1 MDGLKKRVSVLEL
14 ILLFF
19 SHFSYTVDAQL
30 IYSVDGQFMSYLQPA
45 VNLSSSWTNSPQ
57 DSSGFADGSQLRP
70 ILVVYNNTSPPF
82 VFGFFGNGTGIIT
95 SFYLVVCFLP
105 TTTTTT
111 WNDPLGFYQPP
122 VVVWSANRDRPVM
135 ENATLDF
142 TDGGDLI
149 LKDADGILV
158 WHTNTSGSRLMLT
171 TAGNLMLVD
180 DKDTA
185 IWQSFDHPTDTWL
198 PSQNISVGQGLTA
211 SKSSFNL
218 ATGQYYISLNQS
230 EILAYFRSDPPKQYA
245 TFYFNGSI
253 MSIYG
258 VRFLIQPTYA
268 LYDLK
273 NLGGTA
279 FRYIRL
285 ESDGHLNVYQVH
297 TVLDDTGQGV
307 GIDVIVSGDLFGRYG
322 FNDCDYPTKC
332 GNSGVCLDGE
342 CSCPGGNS
350 SFFTLVRDFHPNL
363 GCKPI
368 TPLSCNKKNL
378 HTFLEL
384 KNVTDFSFTYGLD
397 QPLHPNTD
405 VESCK
410 NACLDNCNCKAA
422 LFQYERN
429 ISSGQ
434 CSMPSQL
441 YSLMAK
447 QQGRGY
453 ENALAYIKIQKSSD
467 RNKSSLVPKL
477 VPSLSVGLV
486 IITTVAAAS
495 CYYYKFLTS
504 SHNMDEDGD
513 DHVTGALKRFCFQEL
528 KSATR
533 DFQIKL
539 GRGGFGSVYR
549 GDLAEG
555 AKVAVKRLDSIGQG
569 RKEFLAEVKTIGNI
583 HHFNLVRLIG
593 YCAEHSNRLLV
604 YEHMCNGSLDKWI
617 FNPDQAHTLSWEIRR
632 KIIIGLAK
640 GLEYLHSQC
649 DPNIIHFDIKPQ
661 NILLNGDFSVKIS
674 DFGLAKL
681 IDRDQSQVLTVLKG
695 TPGYMA
701 PELYKGTNVSVKA
714 DVYSFGIVVL
724 EILFGRKNSDSS
736 QYCPLIDTVK
746 EKAETEELHDLIDGY
761 NEDMQLNK
769 EEAMKMIKIAIMCT
783 QAHNRRPSMSS
794 ILKVLEDLM
803 SLESIAEYCFVT
815 MPQTEADLPANSAA
829 SNNSTLIMS
838 SILSGPR

>member
-1 MDGLKKRVSVLEL
+1 MDGMKKRVSVLEL
-14 ILLFF
+14 ILLFL
-19 SHFSYTVDAQL
+19 SHFSYTVDARW
-30 IYSVDGQFMSYLQPA
+30 SYLQS
-45 VNLSSSWTNSPQ
+45 VNLSSSWTNSPGTLQ
-57 DSSGFADGSQLRP
+57 SGLGSDDGSQIRS
-70 ILVVYNNTSPPF
+70 ILVVNNSISSPF
-82 VFGFFGNGTGIIT
+82 VFGFYGNGNEIIT
-95 SFYLVVCFLP
+95 SFYLVVCLLP
-105 TTTTTT
+105 TTPGG
-111 WNDPLGFYQPP
+111 DPQSEFLPP

-142 TDGGDLI
+142 TDWGDLI

-158 WHTNTSGSRLMLT
+158 WHTNTSGTRLMLT

-198 PSQNISVGQGLTA
+198 PSQNISVGQRLTA

-245 TFYFNGSI
+245 IFYVKGSN

-258 VRFLIQPTYA
+258 VRFLARRTYA
-268 LYDLK
+268 LFDLES
-273 NLGGTA
+273 LEGTA
-279 FRYIRL
+279 YRYIRL
-285 ESDGHLNVYQVH
+285 ESDGHLNVYQIK
-297 TVLDDTGQGV
+297 TAFDNAGNGDS
-307 GIDVIVSGDLFGRYG
+307 IDVIVSGDLFGHYG

-332 GNSGVCLDGE
+332 GNSSVCLDGE

-350 SFFTLVRDFHPNL
+350 SFFTAVPDLHPNL
-363 GCKPI
+363 GCKPV
-368 TPLSCNKKNL
+368 TPLSCNHKSL

-384 KNVTDFSFTYGLD
+384 KNITDFRVTYGLD
-397 QPLHPNTD
+397 RPLHPNTD

-410 NACLDNCNCKAA
+410 KACLDNCACKAA
-422 LFQYERN
+422 FFRYESN
-429 ISSGQ
+429 TSSGQ
-434 CSMPSQL
+434 CSTPSQL

-447 QQGRGY
+447 NKWRDY
-453 ENALAYIKIQKSSD
+453 MNAITFVKIQKSSG
-467 RNKSSLVPKL
+467 RKKSSLVPKL
-477 VPSLSVGLV
+477 VPFLSVGLV

-504 SHNMDEDGD
+504 SYNISEDGD
-513 DHVTGALKRFCFQEL
+513 DQVAGALKRFCFQEL

-539 GRGGFGSVYR
+539 GRGGFGSVYE
-549 GDLAEG
+549 GDLADG
-555 AKVAVKRLDSIGQG
+555 TKVAVKRLDSIGQG
-569 RKEFLAEVKTIGNI
+569 RKEFSAEVKTVGSI

-593 YCAEHSNRLLV
+593 YCAEPSNRLLV

-640 GLEYLHSQC
+640 GLEYLHSHC

-661 NILLNGDFSVKIS
+661 NILLSGDFSVKIS

-736 QYCPLIDTVK
+736 QHRTLIDIVK
-746 EKAETEELHDLIDGY
+746 EKAETEELHDLVDSY

-769 EEAMKMIKIAIMCT
+769 EEAVKMIKIAIMCT
-783 QAHNRRPSMSS
+783 QAHNRRPSMSTV
-794 ILKVLEDLM
+794 LKVLEDLM
-803 SLESIAEYCFVT
+803 DLESVAEYCSVT
-815 MPQTEADLPANSAA
+815 MPQTEADLRANSAA
-829 SNNSTLIMS
+829 STNSTPPVA

>member
-19 SHFSYTVDAQL
+19 SHFSYTVDAQ
-30 IYSVDGQFMSYLQPA
+30 FSYLQS
-45 VNLSSSWTNSPQ
+45 VNLSSSWRNSPYTLQ
-57 DSSGFADGSQLRP
+57 SSRDFDDGSQVRP
-70 ILVVYNNTSPPF
+70 ILVVNNTSAPF
-82 VFGFFGNGTGIIT
+82 VFGFYGNGTATIA
-95 SFYLVVCFLP
+95 SFYLVVCFIP
-105 TTTTTT
+105 TRPGY
-111 WNDPLGFYQPP
+111 DPLWDFQPP

-158 WHTNTSGSRLMLT
+158 WHTNTSGSRLILT

-230 EILAYFRSDPPKQYA
+230 KILAYFRSDPPKQYA
-245 TFYFNGSI
+245 TFFFNGSI
-253 MSIYG
+253 MSVYG
-258 VRFLIQPTYA
+258 VRFLVQPTYA
-268 LYDLK
+268 LFDLK
-273 NLGGTA
+273 SLEGTA

-297 TVLDDTGQGV
+297 TVLDDTGDGA
-307 GIDVIVSGDLFGRYG
+307 GIEVIVSGDLFGRFG

-350 SFFTLVRDFHPNL
+350 IFFTLVRDFHPNL

-368 TPLSCNKKNL
+368 TPLSCNQKNL

-384 KNVTDFSFTYGLD
+384 KNVTDFSFTYGFD
-397 QPLHPNTD
+397 QPLHPSTD
-405 VESCK
+405 IESCK
-410 NACLDNCNCKAA
+410 KACLDNCTCKAA
-422 LFQYERN
+422 LFQFKRN
-429 ISSGQ
+429 VSSGQ
-434 CSMPSQL
+434 CSMSSQL

-453 ENALAYIKIQKSSD
+453 ENALAFIKIQKSSD
-467 RNKSSLVPKL
+467 RNKS
-477 VPSLSVGLV
+477 
-486 IITTVAAAS
+486 
-495 CYYYKFLTS
+495 FLTS
-504 SHNMDEDGD
+504 SYNIDEDGD
-513 DHVTGALKRFCFQEL
+513 DQVTGALKRFCFQEL

-539 GRGGFGSVYR
+539 GRGGFGSVYE
-549 GDLAEG
+549 GDLANG
-555 AKVAVKRLDSIGQG
+555 TKVAVKRLDSIGQG
-569 RKEFLAEVKTIGNI
+569 RKEFLAEVKTIGSI

-617 FNPDQAHTLSWEIRR
+617 FNPDQGHTLSWEIRR

-701 PELYKGTNVSVKA
+701 PELYKGTNISVKA

-746 EKAETEELHDLIDGY
+746 EKAESEELHDLIDGY
-761 NEDMQLNK
+761 NEVMQLNK
-769 EEAMKMIKIAIMCT
+769 EEATKMIKIAIMCI
-783 QAHNRRPSMSS
+783 QAHNRRPSMST
-794 ILKVLEDLM
+794 ILKVLEGLM
-803 SLESIAEYCFVT
+803 NLESVDEYCFVT
-815 MPQTEADLPANSAA
+815 MPQTEADLPANFAA
-829 SNNSTLIMS
+829 SNNSTPPVA